1 MASLASIPVRA
12 VTGITVQARQAARRV
27 LGTASLERAVHGK
40 VVVFTGLGS
49 AAESQTAAALDR
61 AGAVVIP
68 IAEEHGCP
76 LSDPEAV
83 ERLARAVLAE
93 HGAVDLLVN
102 GTTAGDTGDFQL
114 AMQVGY
120 FTPVRLALAFL
131 PGMRARHSGHIV
143 NLRSPVS
150 RADRGDHAAELSAH
164 AALSSFSRCLATEML
179 HERVAV
185 STYELPRG
193 EDRRAAAGLCDV
205 IAERPKRA
213 GGPGG
218 PALALRRRAARSL
231 GRSRP
236 GAAG

>member
-1 MASLASIPVRA
+1 MPGLVSIPGRA
-12 VTGITVQARQAARRV
+12 LTSVSLQTLQAARRV
-27 LGTASLERAVHGK
+27 LGTASLERAVDGK
-40 VVVFTGLGS
+40 VLVFTGLGS
-49 AAESQTAAALDR
+49 AVEREAAAALGH
-61 AGAVVIP
+61 AGATVEFAIG
-68 IAEEHGCP
+68 EQGCP
-76 LSDPEAV
+76 LSDAQAV
-83 ERLARAVLAE
+83 ERLARSVLRR
-93 HGAVDLLVN
+93 HGGVDVLVN
-102 GTTAGDTGDFQL
+102 GTTAGDAGDFQR
-114 AMQVGY
+114 AMQIGY

-143 NLRSPVS
+143 NLRSPVP
-150 RADRGDHAAELSAH
+150 RAERGDQAAGLSAH
-164 AALSSFSRCLATEML
+164 AALSSFSRCLAAEML

-185 STYELPRG
+185 SAYELPRG
-193 EDRRAAAGLCDV
+193 DDPRAAAGLCDV